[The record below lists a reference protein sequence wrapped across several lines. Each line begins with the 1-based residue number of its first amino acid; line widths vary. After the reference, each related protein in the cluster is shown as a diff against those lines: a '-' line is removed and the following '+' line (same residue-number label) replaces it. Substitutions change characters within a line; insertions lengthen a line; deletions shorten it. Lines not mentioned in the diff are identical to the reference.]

1 LIFLVFQIGEEKTW
15 SFSMPQKLNSS
26 IFLLDTIFHTIM
38 TSSSK
43 TLNSNLHLSSIFSMF
58 LFLLNFLGKKAS
70 KRLGVLRRLRG
81 FLFHPSCLLFIRVLF
96 EPLWCTP
103 HTSGVVPHIQL
114 FSKRWSLGLFVF
126 SPFLLLPTLSNL
138 FLPVELLRQSLNS
151 IAITTDTALL
161 NSHIAYLLH

>member
-1 LIFLVFQIGEEKTW
+1 
-15 SFSMPQKLNSS
+15 MPQKLNSS

-58 LFLLNFLGKKAS
+58 LFLVNFLGKKAS
-70 KRLGVLRRLRG
+70 KRLGVLRLLRRLRG
-81 FLFHPSCLLFIRVLF
+81 FLFNPSCLLFIRVLF
-96 EPLWCTP
+96 DPLWSTP

-114 FSKRWSLGLFVF
+114 LSKRWSLGLFVL
-126 SPFLLLPTLSNL
+126 SPFLLLPTLYNL
-138 FLPVELLRQSLNS
+138 SLPVELLRHSLNS

-161 NSHIAYLLH
+161 NFHIAYLLH